1 MTSRPVPI
9 EHEKNLYESAAFIR
23 SRIPSKPAVA
33 LILGSGL
40 GSFADTLTASSSIAT
55 ADIPHYPRSTVE
67 GHAGRWVFGLLEGR
81 EVLAM
86 AGRVHY
92 YEGYSMQQVVYPVR
106 LMGQMGIRSLIVTNA
121 AGAVNRTFSP
131 GDLMFITS
139 HINFLFDNPLRG
151 PNHESLGPRF
161 PDMAGDY
168 DPDYIRDAEAA
179 AVRLGIRTQRGV
191 YCANPGPTYETVA
204 EVRMFQRLG
213 ADAVGMS
220 TVPEVIVAKHQGMR
234 VLGIS
239 CITNLGTGISFTPLS
254 HEEVTITA
262 NRVKDSFHRLLVE
275 VIRCS

>member
-1 MTSRPVPI
+1 MTSFPVPTEI
-9 EHEKNLYESAAFIR
+9 EEKLNESAAFIR
-23 SRIPSKPAVA
+23 SRTSVKPSIA

-40 GSFADTLTASSSIAT
+40 GSFADTLTASTSIST
-55 ADIPHYPRSTVE
+55 ADIPNYPKSTVE
-67 GHAGRWVFGLLEGR
+67 GHEGRWVFGDMEGR
-81 EVLAM
+81 EVLVM

-92 YEGYSMQQVVYPVR
+92 YEGYSMPQVAFPVR
-106 LMGQMGIRSLIVTNA
+106 LMGHMGIRSLIVTNA
-121 AGAVNRTFSP
+121 AGAVNRAFSP

-151 PNHESLGPRF
+151 PNYEDHGPRF
-161 PDMAGDY
+161 PDMASDY
-168 DPDYIRDAEAA
+168 DAEYIRDAEAA

-191 YCANPGPTYETVA
+191 YCANPGPTYETRA

-239 CITNLGTGISFTPLS
+239 CITNLGTGISSNPLS

-262 NRVKDSFHRLLVE
+262 NRVKNSFHRLLVE
-275 VIRCS
+275 VIRRF